1 MKTYGIEVTDTFGG
15 EPNYSWARRY
25 ELKAKSYLGAI
36 QKVSRIEGLNFRL
49 TYSIDLNRYD
59 AKNACT
65 CVFIN

>member
-1 MKTYGIEVTDTFGG
+1 MQTYNIEVTDTFGG

-25 ELKAKSYLGAI
+25 ELEAKSYLGAI

-59 AKNACT
+59 AKNACI